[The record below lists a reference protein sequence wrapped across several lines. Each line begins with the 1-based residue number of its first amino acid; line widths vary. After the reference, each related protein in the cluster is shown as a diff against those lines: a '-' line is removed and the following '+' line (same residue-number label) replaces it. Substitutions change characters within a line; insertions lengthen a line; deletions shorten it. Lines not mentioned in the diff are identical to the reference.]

1 MLYKQLKLR
10 LIVAPQAKFYSES
23 SIASASVPGT
33 TVEWSKIKPFSEI
46 PGPRPL
52 PIVRNIPDFRRNCGR
67 LIYYLEE
74 CYEKYGE
81 IFKLEVPGQ
90 YIRLHVLQIIVGK
103 TMDYTYNVYTIWLPD
118 SI

>member
-1 MLYKQLKLR
+1 MLYKQLRLR
-10 LIVAPQAKFYSES
+10 LIVAPRAKFYSES
-23 SIASASVPGT
+23 LDASDSVSVPGT

-46 PGPRPL
+46 PGPTPL
-52 PIVRNIPDFRRNCGR
+52 PILRNILDFRRNSSR

-90 YIRLHVLQIIVGK
+90 YN
-103 TMDYTYNVYTIWLPD
+103 YTPNCG
-118 SI
+118 